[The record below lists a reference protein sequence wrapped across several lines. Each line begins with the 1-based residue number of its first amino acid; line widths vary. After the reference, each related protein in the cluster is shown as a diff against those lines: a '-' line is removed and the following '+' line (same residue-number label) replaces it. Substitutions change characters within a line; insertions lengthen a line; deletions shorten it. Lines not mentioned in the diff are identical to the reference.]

1 MNFCFF
7 YYIVK
12 TMCKQQKKKNLEKKK
27 KKLLHR
33 LKTSLI
39 SIRNKIILQQVVSV
53 SATKVVVLYMI
64 TAVLK

>member
-12 TMCKQQKKKNLEKKK
+12 TMCKQQKKKNLEKKQ

-39 SIRNKIILQQVVSV
+39 SIRNNIILQQVSV

>member
-1 MNFCFF
+1 
-7 YYIVK
+7 
-12 TMCKQQKKKNLEKKK
+12 MCKQQKKKNLEKKQK
-27 KKLLHR
+27 NLLHR

-39 SIRNKIILQQVVSV
+39 SIRNNIILQQVVSV

>member
-1 MNFCFF
+1 
-7 YYIVK
+7 
-12 TMCKQQKKKNLEKKK
+12 MCKHQKKKNLEKKQ

-39 SIRNKIILQQVVSV
+39 SIRNNIILQQVVSV
-53 SATKVVVLYMI
+53 SATKVVVLYMK

>member
-12 TMCKQQKKKNLEKKK
+12 TMCKHQKKENLEKKQ

-39 SIRNKIILQQVVSV
+39 SIRNNIILQQVVSV

>member
-1 MNFCFF
+1 
-7 YYIVK
+7 
-12 TMCKQQKKKNLEKKK
+12 MCKHQKKENLEKKQ

-39 SIRNKIILQQVVSV
+39 SIRNNIILQQVVSV
-53 SATKVVVLYMI
+53 SATKVVVLYMK

>member
-12 TMCKQQKKKNLEKKK
+12 TMCKQQKKENLEKKQ

-39 SIRNKIILQQVVSV
+39 SIRNNIILQQVVSV
-53 SATKVVVLYMI
+53 SATKVVVLYMK